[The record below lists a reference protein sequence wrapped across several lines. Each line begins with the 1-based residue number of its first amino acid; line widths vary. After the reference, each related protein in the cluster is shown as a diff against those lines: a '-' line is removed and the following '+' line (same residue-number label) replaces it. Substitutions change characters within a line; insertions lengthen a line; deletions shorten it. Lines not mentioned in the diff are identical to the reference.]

1 MARVRLLLVAML
13 PVYRSEVRPGL
24 IAMQMPPSEAA
35 GRGRLIGH
43 WLRWVAA
50 LVFALM
56 VVGGATRLTESGLS
70 IVEWKPLTG
79 AMPPLGEA
87 DWQAEFEKYKTIPQ
101 YERLN
106 RGMSLDEFRTIY
118 WWEWGHRL
126 LGRLVGAAF
135 LLPFLWFLWRGWI
148 DRRLGLALAGILALG
163 ALQGA
168 VGWWMVASG
177 LADRVSVSQYR
188 LAFHLTLA
196 CIIYSALVGAADW
209 TMAGARAAMPR
220 SKPRPLPLSADSSLP
235 ANAGR
240 PRASAGA
247 AAPRRLVVTAGVL
260 LVLVIVQIYLGAL
273 VAGLRAGLIYNTWP
287 LIEGSIVPSAASLFF
302 DQPLWRNFFENT
314 LTVQFD
320 HRMAAYAL
328 FALALLHVADVSR
341 NDKSRSLAAG
351 AGLLAAA
358 VLAQVTLGVLT
369 LLRSAPIG
377 LAMIHQA
384 MALFVLT
391 AATLHASRALSP
403 AEFSWRE

>member
-1 MARVRLLLVAML
+1 MRRPMARVRLLLVAML

-24 IAMQMPPSEAA
+24 ISMQMPPSEAA

-70 IVEWKPLTG
+70 IVEWKPMTG

-196 CIIYSALVGAADW
+196 CIIYVALIWTAQRWDRQPSA
-209 TMAGARAAMPR
+209 
-220 SKPRPLPLSADSSLP
+220 SLP
-235 ANAGR
+235 SR
-240 PRASAGA
+240 IRFGA
-247 AAPRRLVVTAGVL
+247 VAL
-260 LVLVIVQIYLGAL
+260 LVL
-273 VAGLRAGLIYNTWP
+273 
-287 LIEGSIVPSAASLFF
+287 
-302 DQPLWRNFFENT
+302 
-314 LTVQFD
+314 
-320 HRMAAYAL
+320 
-328 FALALLHVADVSR
+328 
-341 NDKSRSLAAG
+341 
-351 AGLLAAA
+351 
-358 VLAQVTLGVLT
+358 
-369 LLRSAPIG
+369 
-377 LAMIHQA
+377 
-384 MALFVLT
+384 
-391 AATLHASRALSP
+391 
-403 AEFSWRE
+403 